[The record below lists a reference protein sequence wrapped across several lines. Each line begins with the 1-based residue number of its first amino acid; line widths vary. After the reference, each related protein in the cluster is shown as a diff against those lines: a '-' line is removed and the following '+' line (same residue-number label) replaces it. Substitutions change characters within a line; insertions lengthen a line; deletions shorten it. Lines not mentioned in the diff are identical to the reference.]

1 MENENKEKKVVLTD
15 EELKEVEGG
24 VMVQILLNCNTIP
37 NPKICIAN
45 MLCKWTNGRC
55 EDR

>member
-24 VMVQILLNCNTIP
+24 VMAQILLNCQTIQ
-37 NPKICIAN
+37 NPKTCIAH

-55 EDR
+55 ENR

>member
-24 VMVQILLNCNTIP
+24 VMAQVLLNCQTIQ
-37 NPKICIAN
+37 NPKTCNAN

-55 EDR
+55 ENR

>member
-24 VMVQILLNCNTIP
+24 VFVQILANCNTILKP
-37 NPKICIAN
+37 ETCNAN

-55 EDR
+55 EKR

>member
-24 VMVQILLNCNTIP
+24 VMAQILLNCKTIQ
-37 NPKICIAN
+37 NPKICMAN

-55 EDR
+55 ENR